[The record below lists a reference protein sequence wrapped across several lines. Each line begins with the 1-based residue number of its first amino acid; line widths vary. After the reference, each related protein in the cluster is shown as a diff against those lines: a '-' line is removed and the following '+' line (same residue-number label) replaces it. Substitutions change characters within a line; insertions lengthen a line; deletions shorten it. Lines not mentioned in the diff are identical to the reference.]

1 MGSAITCNDGTDT
14 AEAAVPESSV
24 YAIGLNSGIGGA
36 GHDDNEAS
44 DLMQFLWASGQI
56 P

>member
-1 MGSAITCNDGTDT
+1 MARADTGNDGINT